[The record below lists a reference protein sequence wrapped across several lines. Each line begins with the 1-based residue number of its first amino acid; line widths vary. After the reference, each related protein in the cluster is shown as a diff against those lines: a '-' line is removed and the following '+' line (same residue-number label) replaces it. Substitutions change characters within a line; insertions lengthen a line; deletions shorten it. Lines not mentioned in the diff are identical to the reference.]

1 MFKRIYIAAFV
12 SFAWF
17 AVLQSPAA
25 NAQVRGEILGPG
37 ATRMPVAIPE
47 LQLTSPDDDAAARTF
62 IRVLRGDLEL
72 SGMFRVIDPTAYVP
86 RSQDPEPTVANV
98 NFDSWRSIGALGLLL
113 GKYQVYGDTLTID
126 TRFFDVANRS
136 MTGGRKLVGDVR
148 DASQMAHRMADAV
161 MLFVSGVA
169 GPFES
174 RIAFVSDRDSH
185 FREIYLFDFDGTARA
200 VTKHNSITMAPD
212 WHPGEP
218 VILFTSF
225 KPKRPILYSM
235 DLRTGF
241 DSRIASKMGVNVGGA
256 YSPDGTKIL
265 LAREEGGNTDIFEL
279 DPIAGK
285 SVRLTNHWG
294 IDVSPVWSPDG
305 KRIAYCSS
313 RSGSPQIYTQLAGGG
328 PAKRLTFSG
337 DYNCAPSWSPDGTHI
352 AYAGRRQG
360 KFQIFV
366 IPALGGAA
374 RQLTFAGSNEDPTWS
389 PDSRYIAFSGRR
401 GSRNKIYM
409 VDLFG
414 RWEKQLTD
422 GKGNDTSPAWSKRL
436 N

>member
-1 MFKRIYIAAFV
+1 VFKRTILAVAV
-12 SFAWF
+12 SWACCS
-17 AVLQSPAA
+17 AMATNTA
-25 NAQVRGEILGPG
+25 EAQVRGEILGPG
-37 ATRMPVAIPE
+37 ATRMPAAIPE
-47 LQLTSPDDDAAARTF
+47 LLRTSPDDSAAARTF

-86 RSQDPEPTVANV
+86 RSQNAEPAVANV
-98 NFDSWRSIGALGLLL
+98 KFDAWRSIGALGLLL
-113 GKYQVYGDTLTID
+113 GNYEVYGDTFTVD
-126 TRFFDVANRS
+126 ARFFDVANRS
-136 MTGGRKLVGDVR
+136 MTGGRKLVGDVE

-161 MLFVSGVA
+161 VLFVSGVA

-174 RIAFVSDRDSH
+174 RIAFVSDREDH
-185 FREIYLFDFDGTARA
+185 FREVYLYDFDGSVER
-200 VTKHNSITMAPD
+200 VTRHVSITMAPD
-212 WHPGEP
+212 WHPSVP
-218 VILFTSF
+218 KILFTSF
-225 KPKRPILYSM
+225 KSKRPMLYSI

-279 DPIAGK
+279 DPVAGK
-285 SVRLTNHWG
+285 SRRVTSHWG

-305 KRIAYCSS
+305 RRIAYCSS
-313 RSGSPQIYTQLAGGG
+313 RSGSPQIYVQGVAGGA
-328 PAKRLTFSG
+328 AKRLTFSG
-337 DYNCAPSWSPDGTHI
+337 DYNCAPAWSPDGTHI

-360 KFQIFV
+360 KFQMFV